1 MDKQEIFNKAYLG
14 LKSQGFERSSVEEC
28 CLYRDPSGRKCAIGY
43 LIPDELY
50 SENMERYG
58 FANSLVKR
66 FPEIAKIL
74 GVQDSDYSIPIS
86 FLSFLD
92 ELQMCHDLGHT
103 PEKMEEKLQ
112 DFAHNYSLTVPTR
125 QE

>member
-14 LKSQGFERSSVEEC
+14 LKSQGFAKSFDGKV
-28 CLYRDPSGRKCAIGY
+28 CLYRDTEGRKCAVGY

-50 SENMERYG
+50 SVDMEG
-58 FANSLVKR
+58 WVVSILVER

-74 GVQDSDYSIPIS
+74 GVQDSDGPIPVS

-92 ELQMCHDLGHT
+92 ELQMCHDFGHT
-103 PEKMEEKLQ
+103 PEKMEKNLQ
-112 DFAHNYSLTVPTR
+112 DFAHDCSLTVPT
-125 QE
+125 